1 MLQAFKSKD
10 GKLVPFTSVVQAYK
24 GGSYYM
30 QLLLMGRER
39 ADSFCFN
46 SVEDRDQQF
55 TNFEKWLTTKTNSI

>member
-24 GGSYYM
+24 DGSYYM

-55 TNFEKWLTTKTNSI
+55 ANFEKWLTIKSNSI

>member
-24 GGSYYM
+24 DGSYYM

-55 TNFEKWLTTKTNSI
+55 TNFEKWLTIKTNSI

>member
-24 GGSYYM
+24 DGSYYM

-55 TNFEKWLTTKTNSI
+55 TNFEKWLTIKSNSI

>member
-1 MLQAFKSKD
+1 MLAAFKSKD

-24 GGSYYM
+24 DGSYYM

-39 ADSFCFN
+39 VDSFFFN

-55 TNFEKWLTTKTNSI
+55 TNFEKWLTIKTNSI